1 MSETNLLDCVGS
13 TLGRSVEL
21 APKSDAPVSIIRALG
36 PDTTATMLTV
46 VASLETRPVVCGFSE
61 VIGTLRWGIGGTQNG
76 ADFDFILGTVMSVPA
91 SYIEVLARNVGT
103 TAVRVQASVGY
114 GSRPSSV
121 PSVFRTI
128 QTATAVAGTITDIPR
143 WASVGIIAFN
153 AAVVATVTLQILSET
168 NAVMYQKV
176 LVPGESFPV
185 LGGAAKVS
193 VIAGTVAPVS
203 LQYALVL

>member
-21 APKSDAPVSIIRALG
+21 APKSEPVSVIRALG

-61 VIGTLRWGIGGTQNG
+61 VIGTLRWGIGGTQNS

-91 SYIEVLARNVGT
+91 SYIEVVARNVGLT
-103 TAVRVQASVGY
+103 TVRVQASVGY

-121 PSVFRTI
+121 PSVFRTVKMQI
-128 QTATAVAGTITDIPR
+128 GDPASEIPN
-143 WASVGIIAFN
+143 WSSVGI
-153 AAVVATVTLQILSET
+153 VSYSTVSSPSVTLQVLSET
-168 NAVMYQKV
+168 GLPMYSKAVA
-176 LVPGESFPV
+176 PGESFPV
-185 LGGAAKVS
+185 LGGAAKVNL
-193 VIAGTVAPVS
+193 IGTASTVVF